1 MNKKQGITV
10 AMLTITIIILIILAG
25 TITYSIYS
33 TINYSN
39 ISTWISEMSYIQDI
53 ASEKLKESTVAN
65 FVGDSIYID
74 LTNIGSNEISE
85 QFEGETISENKVAVQ
100 ILDLEKLNVTN
111 TMYGK
116 LSTEKDVYAISQ
128 QTGRVYYVEGVELNN
143 TTYFTA
149 TTSLK
154 EKYNIQ
160 SNNNNLTTV
169 VFVPSKTGYTKEAVS
184 VTVKV
189 PNTYTNVAITTTN
202 SNILIGTRVAK
213 EKTYEYLVNSNNIVG
228 NYTITVSYN
237 TGVQTLVSKYEV
249 NSYDNTAPV
258 ISELTDA
265 NFIYKK
271 TETDTTFYAINITA
285 TDNLGIKT
293 LKYDLGKI
301 ALEDAENHFKD
312 NGSVVYGGKI
322 NLDRTNEIY
331 TIYAEDYAGN
341 YSVLTFDRYDYVVIT
356 EEPPEKW
363 AENISVIVNG
373 VPIPKGFVASPYGAD
388 KENNIGAENKKRSGM
403 VIYELTS
410 EEVTSGAT
418 TLPKDET
425 QFESWT
431 SRAQYVWIP
440 VDSKTFETTFV
451 RKDLLNTTSKIY
463 DEDGNYISLGTASS
477 TWEVETNKEAN
488 MPLNK
493 EETSDYKADSKLNFI
508 TEATIL
514 EAQAMYASVKEYGGF
529 YIGRY
534 EAGVDEHRF
543 EKGTPE
549 LFPGILEGSKVYVLM
564 GKIPYTYISWARY
577 SGLQYDTGA
586 SVEICRRLYPD
597 SESNKTGVRSTLT
610 YGVQWDRV
618 LNWWLETNAVSSV
631 TKSNSYGNYSTKAI
645 NKKEDLN
652 DGALVWVISTSDTY
666 LPKEDASITYPIKTG
681 TARGLS
687 TGALKVAKVNN
698 IYDLAGNAAEWV
710 MEGRN
715 TNLRVLR
722 GGSWSN
728 NGDSHPVAE
737 RTSTYPG
744 SAHDNLS
751 FRPSLYIKLPT

>member
-10 AMLTITIIILIILAG
+10 TMLTITIIILTILAG

-39 ISTWISEMSYIQDI
+39 ISTWISEICYIQDI

-74 LTNIGSNEISE
+74 LTGVGSNEISE
-85 QFEGETISENKVAVQ
+85 QFEGETISDNRVAVQ
-100 ILDLEKLNVTN
+100 VLNLEKLNVTN

-128 QTGRVYYVEGVELNN
+128 QTGKVYYVEGIELND
-143 TTYFTA
+143 TIYYTA

-154 EKYNIQ
+154 EKYNVQ
-160 SNNNNLTTV
+160 STNNNLTTI
-169 VFVPSKTGYTKEAVS
+169 VFVPNKMGYTKDAVS

-202 SNILIGTRVAK
+202 SQISIGTRVAK
-213 EKTYEYLVNSNNIVG
+213 EKTYEYTVNSNNIAG
-228 NYTITVSYN
+228 NYIITVSYN

-249 NSYDNTAPV
+249 NSYDGTAPV
-258 ISELTDA
+258 ITELTDA
-265 NFIYKK
+265 NFVYKK

-285 TDNLGIKT
+285 TDNIGIKT
-293 LKYDLGKI
+293 LKYDLGEI
-301 ALEDAENHFKD
+301 ASQDAATHFKD
-312 NGSVVYGGKI
+312 NGSVVYDGKI
-322 NLDRTNEIY
+322 NLDRTNELY

-341 YSVLTFDRYDYVVIT
+341 YSVLTFDRLSYVTTT
-356 EEPPEKW
+356 ELPPEKW
-363 AENISVIVNG
+363 EENISLIVNG
-373 VPIPKGFVASPYGAD
+373 VPIPKGFVASPYGED
-388 KENNIGAENKKRSGM
+388 KENNIAAENKKSSGM
-403 VIYELTS
+403 VIYELTP
-410 EEVTSGAT
+410 EEVASGAT
-418 TLPKDET
+418 TLPDDET

-431 SRAQYVWIP
+431 SRAQYVWVP
-440 VDSKTFETTFV
+440 VDSKKFETTFL
-451 RKDLLNTTSKIY
+451 RKDFLNTSSKIY
-463 DEDGNYISLGTASS
+463 DEEGNYISLGTDSS
-477 TWEVETNKEAN
+477 TWEVETNKETN

-493 EETSDYKADSKLNFI
+493 EEFSDYIADSKLNYI

-529 YIGRY
+529 FIARY
-534 EAGVDEHRF
+534 EAGIDERRV
-543 EKGTPE
+543 EKTTPD
-549 LFPGILEGSKVYVLM
+549 LSPGIQEGSKVYIQM
-564 GKIPYTYISWARY
+564 GKIPYTYISWTRY
-577 SGLQYDTGA
+577 TRMYEDTGA

-631 TKSNSYGNYSTKAI
+631 TKSSTYGNYKNNKI
-645 NKKEDLN
+645 NKNEDLN
-652 DGALVWVISTSDTY
+652 EGALVWLSSTNETYISKDD
-666 LPKEDASITYPIKTG
+666 ESITYPISE
-681 TARGLS
+681 ARFLS
-687 TGALKVAKVNN
+687 TGALKIAKVNN

-715 TNLRVLR
+715 TSLRVLR
-722 GGSWSN
+722 GGAYTG
-728 NGDSHPVAE
+728 NGDSNPAPF

-744 SAHDNLS
+744 SVSVSIS